1 MEERAKARD
10 DAHDI
15 GPRHRIKQM
24 EAIVAEIVRETP
36 DTVTLVLF
44 TGNDHLEYKPGH
56 FLTIDPH
63 QFRPLAGY
71 TQFLEDLKKKKEPPR
86 AYSMSSS
93 PHEKRLAVT
102 VKEELYVSGLTE
114 YPPLLSPYL
123 THGLI
128 AGTQLEV
135 TGFTGPYI
143 MPDGLEDRA
152 EVLLH
157 VVAGSGSVPNLS
169 MLKFDLETRNR
180 LKHIFVYSNKTYQDI
195 IFRDEL
201 DHLAARF
208 PERLKVIYLL
218 TREPEAARYGSNYRP
233 GRLTLD
239 TLQKLMPDP
248 SSVEAFACGPGITVH
263 DRKAALERNEKPAPR
278 FLETA
283 IELLQEAGLSRKKI
297 HHESYG

>member
-1 MEERAKARD
+1 MEESETS
-10 DAHDI
+10 
-15 GPRHRIKQM
+15 PRHRIKQM
-24 EAIVAEIVRETP
+24 EAIVAEIVRETH

-44 TGNDHLEYKPGH
+44 TGNDRLEYRPGH

-71 TQFLEDLKKKKEPPR
+71 TQFLEDVKGKKEPPR

-102 VKEELYVSGLTE
+102 VKEELYVSGQTE

-123 THGLI
+123 AHGLI

-152 EVLLH
+152 EWVLH

-169 MLKFDLETRNR
+169 MLKFDLETRSR
-180 LKHIFVYSNKTYQDI
+180 LKHIFIYSNKTYQDI
-195 IFRDEL
+195 IFRAEL

-218 TREPEAARYGSNYRP
+218 TREHEAARYGHNYHP
-233 GRLTLD
+233 GRISLD
-239 TLQKLMPDP
+239 QLKRVIPDP
-248 SSVEAFACGPGITVH
+248 KTVEAFTCGPGITVY
-263 DRKAALERNEKPAPR
+263 DRKAALKRNEKAAPR
-278 FLETA
+278 FLETTIA
-283 IELLQEAGLSRKKI
+283 LLQEAGLDKKQI